1 MIFAL
6 QTSRSFNSSS
16 TSHQPHLHNTTTMG
30 TLSTPPASH
39 CLTLQYDSL
48 FGCALQGQFL
58 GLLVSGFDTFFV
70 FGSICLDVW
79 SWVIGLWWGCVHQR
93 TKINTIQEEDRNAAA
108 SVPSGQC
115 WQQSKCHRTGGF
127 MGPRIHWTIKQL
139 GSIISDQAAPC
150 YAAARA
156 VAGNVVAM
164 LPSSSH
170 LGTLHW
176 LHTTLSVRF
185 WTIDF
190 SWKIIENCKEAISH
204 LRREQ
209 FISGGGGSQS
219 PQLGNYYKQIQQEE
233 LFSISPIS
241 LSNLV
246 SIYLKW
252 STDSLELF
260 SQEVWSVS

>member
-1 MIFAL
+1 MP
-6 QTSRSFNSSS
+6 Q
-16 TSHQPHLHNTTTMG
+16 
-30 TLSTPPASH
+30 
-39 CLTLQYDSL
+39 
-48 FGCALQGQFL
+48 
-58 GLLVSGFDTFFV
+58 DT
-70 FGSICLDVW
+70 
-79 SWVIGLWWGCVHQR
+79 R
-93 TKINTIQEEDRNAAA
+93 
-108 SVPSGQC
+108 
-115 WQQSKCHRTGGF
+115 GF

-139 GSIISDQAAPC
+139 RSIISDQAAPC

-176 LHTTLSVRF
+176 LHTTLSLQF

-252 STDSLELF
+252 STRLAGTIFPGSMECFLEILSALSSRSFTSSPIRSLLLF
-260 SQEVWSVS
+260 SLSLRWKE

>member
-1 MIFAL
+1 
-6 QTSRSFNSSS
+6 
-16 TSHQPHLHNTTTMG
+16 
-30 TLSTPPASH
+30 
-39 CLTLQYDSL
+39 
-48 FGCALQGQFL
+48 
-58 GLLVSGFDTFFV
+58 
-70 FGSICLDVW
+70 
-79 SWVIGLWWGCVHQR
+79 
-93 TKINTIQEEDRNAAA
+93 
-108 SVPSGQC
+108 
-115 WQQSKCHRTGGF
+115 
-127 MGPRIHWTIKQL
+127 MGPHIHWTTIKQL
-139 GSIISDQAAPC
+139 RSTISDQVAPC
-150 YAAARA
+150 YAAAGA

-170 LGTLHW
+170 LGTP
-176 LHTTLSVRF
+176 TTHKLSVQF

-246 SIYLKW
+246 SIYLNW
-252 STDSLELF
+252 SSRLAGTIFPGSMEGFLEILSAQSPRSFTSSPIRSLLLF
-260 SQEVWSVS
+260 SLSFRWKE